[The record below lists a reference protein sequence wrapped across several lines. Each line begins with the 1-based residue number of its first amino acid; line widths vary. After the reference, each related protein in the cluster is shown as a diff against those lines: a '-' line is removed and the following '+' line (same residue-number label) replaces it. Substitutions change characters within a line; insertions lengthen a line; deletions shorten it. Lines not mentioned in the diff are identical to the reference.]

1 MGFLNSNCS
10 RLSILTL
17 TALTLSA
24 CGGGGTDAF
33 IENLNSPGG
42 QYFGYYVETDD
53 NKDPAVG
60 ALYLDIPN
68 KEGDVKGRMSFQYV
82 DCQRTNAL
90 EIKAKKATR
99 EITLGTAS
107 GTIDSPPTPLFNNLV
122 NFSFIGDYKNSTMT
136 YNGKYN
142 LLDGATTNRVET
154 DCNPDFSYTLSPKG
168 NWTVYPITHKFPDS
182 FTVNINS
189 DLLSWTNA
197 PSNASTALI
206 SIIDPTALGTS
217 SNNGFVFQRLLKP
230 IVLQS
235 TSIAALNAGKQ
246 YIALIQLFDA
256 NNNIV
261 AFQARVFTR

>member
-1 MGFLNSNCS
+1 MSKLSLATI
-10 RLSILTL
+10 RLAAIPFFSVLV
-17 TALTLSA
+17 AS

-53 NKDPAVG
+53 NKDPTVG

-99 EITLGTAS
+99 EINFGTAS
-107 GTIDSPPTPLFNNLV
+107 GTIDSVSSQVPNNIV

-168 NWTVYPITHKFPDS
+168 NWTVYPITQKFPDN

-189 DLLSWTNA
+189 DVLSWTNA

-217 SNNGFVFQRLLKP
+217 SSNGFVFQRLIKP
-230 IVLQS
+230 VVLQS
-235 TSIAALNAGKQ
+235 TSIAALSDGKQ

-261 AFQARVFTR
+261 AFQTRAFTH